1 MKIVEKNAGTKIDF
15 EVSGTK
21 ITFADELM
29 LNLAKLQKDEPEHK
43 DICFDDDGDL
53 VIGTASGK
61 WYVAEVDIPAKE
73 YEEHE
78 TEGEDGEK
86 GIQMVAKPL
95 NMDDVTLTLSVSAAA
110 QAVLKAL
117 AFLPASATASEYE
130 DDHMW
135 MNNGADERAF
145 YSGGRWISG
154 ASAGL
159 FALHGYSPRS
169 DSNWN
174 IGFRSAYVDL
184 PTE

>member
-1 MKIVEKNAGTKIDF
+1 M
-15 EVSGTK
+15 SGTK

-86 GIQMVAKPL
+86 GTRWLQSI
-95 NMDDVTLTLSVSAAA
+95 LTWMMSHLSS
-110 QAVLKAL
+110 L
-117 AFLPASATASEYE
+117 
-130 DDHMW
+130 
-135 MNNGADERAF
+135 ERLM
-145 YSGGRWISG
+145 R
-154 ASAGL
+154 
-159 FALHGYSPRS
+159 
-169 DSNWN
+169 
-174 IGFRSAYVDL
+174 
-184 PTE
+184 EKE